1 MTPNGRKLMRIKR
14 TFCLRRTKR
23 TRTTNCTPNDRTVRR
38 RSWTFNSASTTPT
51 DPLDRTVG
59 AEVVVAVA
67 EDVEVV
73 EAARDVKMATAE
85 TEVTAET
92 EEAAESVVV
101 IAEAIV
107 AADQVEVA
115 EASEESHE
123 VGEEL
128 RLPMSTTNRL
138 SPLWAK

>member
-38 RSWTFNSASTTPT
+38 RSWTFNLASTTPT
-51 DPLDRTVG
+51 DPLDRTAAAG
-59 AEVVVAVA
+59 EVVAAA
-67 EDVEVV
+67 EDEEVV
-73 EAARDVKMATAE
+73 EAASDVKT
-85 TEVTAET
+85 VTAAT
-92 EEAAESVVV
+92 EEAAETVGV

-107 AADQVEVA
+107 AVDQVEEA
-115 EASEESHE
+115 EASEESHA

>member
-1 MTPNGRKLMRIKR
+1 M
-14 TFCLRRTKR
+14 

-38 RSWTFNSASTTPT
+38 RSWTFNLASTTPT
-51 DPLDRTVG
+51 DPLDRTV
-59 AEVVVAVA
+59 AAEEVVAAA
-67 EDVEVV
+67 EDVEVA
-73 EAARDVKMATAE
+73 EAASDVKTATAE
-85 TEVTAET
+85 TEVTVVT
-92 EEAAESVVV
+92 EE
-101 IAEAIV
+101 
-107 AADQVEVA
+107 A

>member
-38 RSWTFNSASTTPT
+38 RSWTFNLASTTPT
-51 DPLDRTVG
+51 DPLDRTVAAG
-59 AEVVVAVA
+59 EVVAA
-67 EDVEVV
+67 GEDVEVA
-73 EAARDVKMATAE
+73 EAASVVKTGTAE
-85 TEVTAET
+85 
-92 EEAAESVVV
+92 
-101 IAEAIV
+101 
-107 AADQVEVA
+107 A

>member
-1 MTPNGRKLMRIKR
+1 MHIKR
-14 TFCLRRTKR
+14 MFWPRRTKR

-38 RSWTFNSASTTPT
+38 RSWTFNLASTTPT
-51 DPLDRTVG
+51 GPLDRTVVAG
-59 AEVVVAVA
+59 EVVAAA
-67 EDVEVV
+67 EDVEVA
-73 EAARDVKMATAE
+73 EAASDVKTATAE
-85 TEVTAET
+85 TEVTAAT

>member
-38 RSWTFNSASTTPT
+38 RSWTFNLASTTPT
-51 DPLDRTVG
+51 DPLDRTV
-59 AEVVVAVA
+59 
-67 EDVEVV
+67 
-73 EAARDVKMATAE
+73 AAGE
-85 TEVTAET
+85 TEVTAAT
-92 EEAAESVVV
+92 EEAAETVGV

-107 AADQVEVA
+107 AADQVEEA

-123 VGEEL
+123 VDEEL

-138 SPLWAK
+138 SPL